1 MAYLILGAVLIVICI
16 HLAIVAAID
25 YFQITKEKN

>member
-1 MAYLILGAVLIVICI
+1 MAYLILGAVMIVILI

-25 YFQITKEKN
+25 YFSMKGDK

>member
-1 MAYLILGAVLIVICI
+1 MAYLILGAVLIVILI

-25 YFQITKEKN
+25 YFSLGKDR